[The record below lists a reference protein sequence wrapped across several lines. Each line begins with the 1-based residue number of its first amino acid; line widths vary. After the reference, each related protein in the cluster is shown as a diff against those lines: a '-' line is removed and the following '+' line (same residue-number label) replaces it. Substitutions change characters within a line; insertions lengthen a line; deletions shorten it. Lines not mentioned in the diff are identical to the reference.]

1 MKNRLLRS
9 LCVLLLLSAC
19 QDQAENSATAPTVA
33 AAPVF
38 RMSVAE
44 APTSLDPLKASSA
57 YAGAIVSNVY
67 DTLYRYQL
75 FAEPHALRP
84 NLALAMPELSENGLV
99 VRIRLREDAYFQD
112 SPIFP
117 SGRGRQVRAA
127 DVVYSLKR
135 HFVPDNFSDGAWLW
149 SDALVGMEDWL
160 KAGAKLDQELVGL
173 RAIGDFELQF
183 QLKQPMPMLATTLA
197 NAYSAVVP
205 HELITAESGRIATRA
220 VGSGPFVLHSFN
232 ASKAVLQR
240 NPSYRIEPFD
250 LDAEGYVASKHQG
263 SGLADWKGQRLPL
276 QERIEIHFLAEASAV
291 HLGLSGDSLD
301 LASISAPIVKHY
313 FLPSTS
319 LALRPE
325 LESRLAFRAGVELGS
340 IFVSFN
346 MLDPDLGASADPATN
361 EKHRALRCAIID
373 AYSWAERNEKIY
385 GNTARLFRGVIPP
398 GIGGYSTANDQ
409 PIYAPEQA
417 KAQLQRLALE
427 RLPTLRWGST
437 AASEQRRSFE
447 LFRAQM
453 LELGF
458 PQDKIEWQSFP
469 SFGAYLEAVNQA
481 QVMLM
486 DMGWQMDAPDAE
498 NILQLYYGP
507 YKAPQVNNANYQ
519 NPVFDAKFERLRR
532 TPAGAERNAL
542 SAELNQM
549 LIDDCVV
556 ISGASRRQISVW
568 KKPWRAWPDSHMMIG
583 RMLRFIAW
591 NSPSKPSQ

>member
-1 MKNRLLRS
+1 MKNRFFRS
-9 LCVLLLLSAC
+9 LCVLLMLSAC
-19 QDQAENSATAPTVA
+19 HDPAQQSPVPSPDASK

-38 RMSVAE
+38 RMSVSE

-57 YAGAIVSNVY
+57 YASAIVSNVY

-75 FAEPHALRP
+75 FAEPHALRA
-84 NLALAMPELSENGLV
+84 NLARAMPEVSADGLV

-117 SGRGRQVRAA
+117 SGKGRQVRAA
-127 DVVYSLKR
+127 DMVYSLKR

-149 SDALVGMEDWL
+149 SDTLVGMEDWL
-160 KAGAKLDQELVGL
+160 KAGAKLDQELTGL
-173 RAIGDFELQF
+173 RAVGEFEVQF
-183 QLKQPMPMLATTLA
+183 QLKQPMPMLASTLA
-197 NAYSAVVP
+197 NAYSAVLP
-205 HELITAESGRIATRA
+205 HELISAESGRIATIA
-220 VGSGPFVLHSFN
+220 LGSGPYVLHSFD

-240 NPSYRIEPFD
+240 NPNYRAEAFD
-250 LDAEGYVASKHQG
+250 LATEGYVQGKHEA
-263 SGLADWKGQRLPL
+263 SGLAAWNGQLLPL
-276 QERIEIHFLAEASAV
+276 QERIEIHFLSEASAV

-301 LASISAPIVKHY
+301 LASISVPIMQHY
-313 FLPSTS
+313 FSPSVD
-319 LALRPE
+319 LKLRPE
-325 LESRLAFRAGVELGS
+325 LADRFSYRAGVELGS

-346 MLDPDLGASADPATN
+346 MLDPEIGASKDPAVDQAH
-361 EKHRALRCAIID
+361 KALRCAIVD

-385 GNTARLFRGVIPP
+385 SNTARLFRGVIPP
-398 GIGGYSTANDQ
+398 GIGGFDAANDL
-409 PIYAPEQA
+409 PIYAPIEA
-417 KAQLQRLALE
+417 KARLKALALKE
-427 RLPTLRWGST
+427 LPTLRWGST

-458 PQDKIEWQSFP
+458 PQEKIEWQSFP

-519 NPVFDAKFERLRR
+519 NPVFDAKFEQLRR
-532 TPAGAERNAL
+532 TSALTERNTLA
-542 SAELNQM
+542 AELNQL

-556 ISGASRRQISVW
+556 LSGASRRQISVW
-568 KKPWRAWPDSHMMIG
+568 KKPWQAWPDSQMMVG

-591 NSPSKPSQ
+591 KSPKTP